1 MKQKAALRALFS
13 LFTLALVVLC
23 TVPFFEVF
31 RRGFL
36 QGGQLTA
43 QNYYEVFLAQ
53 PQYLYRFWK
62 SLLIGVCTV
71 AGQVIVSVTAG
82 FGFARF
88 TFPGKRILFSLLL
101 VFIVLPV
108 QVTVVPNYIILEKL
122 HLLGTSSS
130 LILPGIFSP
139 LGIVLLCTTFRAI
152 PDAVFEAAEL
162 DGCGTLRCIT
172 SLAIPMN
179 PGGVIC
185 VGLLSF
191 LDTWNLVE
199 QPIAFLNDFADYPLS
214 VALAYRPPEE
224 PGVQMVCCVLA
235 LLPGLFLFLLF
246 HQSLI
251 DGIVPAEEK

>member
-1 MKQKAALRALFS
+1 MKKLCFRVLFS
-13 LFTLALVVLC
+13 LFTLTLVLLC
-23 TVPFFEVF
+23 AVPFCEVF

-53 PQYLYRFWK
+53 PQVLYRFWK
-62 SLLIGVCTV
+62 SLFIALCVV
-71 AGQVIVSVTAG
+71 LGQVIVSVTAG

-88 TFPGKRILFSLLL
+88 SFPGKRILFLLLL

-152 PDAVFEAAEL
+152 PDTVFEAAEL
-162 DGCGTLRCIT
+162 DGCGTLRCIV
-172 SLAIPMN
+172 SVAVPMN
-179 PGGVIC
+179 LGGVIC

-224 PGVQMVCCVLA
+224 PGIQMACCVLA

-246 HQSLI
+246 HRSLI